1 MLAKVE
7 IRNISDKTT
16 EVIVDGRD
24 ISDKISAL
32 TYQHC
37 AGEPPK
43 LILEMVPGTLDIVSN
58 GCEVEVEK
66 KP

>member
-7 IRNISDKTT
+7 IRNISAKTT

-24 ISDKISAL
+24 ISDKISGL

-37 AGEPPK
+37 AGETPK
-43 LILEMVPGTLDIVSN
+43 LILEMVPGTMDIVSN
-58 GCEVEVEK
+58 GCRIEK
-66 KP
+66 EP

>member
-7 IRNISDKTT
+7 IRNISAKTT

-24 ISDKISAL
+24 ISDKISGL

-37 AGEPPK
+37 AGETPK
-43 LILEMVPGTLDIVSN
+43 LFLEMVPGTMDIVSN
-58 GCEVEVEK
+58 GCRVEK
-66 KP
+66 EP